1 MNGSRLMNKFSL
13 THETGGIVL
22 ESGMLLSMHGSG
34 GFGKILQSTEEI
46 MLKRRNACKDER
58 TEML

>member
-46 MLKRRNACKDER
+46 MLKRRNI
-58 TEML
+58 LSP